1 MLGETELK
9 DLADRVLALSQAE
22 QTEVV
27 IFAPHSALTRFA
39 NSYIHQ
45 NVEQQ
50 DVDIRV
56 RAVLGKK
63 IGVASSNDHSDE
75 GLRSVV
81 ERALALAR
89 HQRDNPDFQSLPAP
103 KPVQQIDAFVE
114 RTAATGPE
122 ERAAVVGQVC
132 DAATKAGLT
141 AAGAFRT
148 SQAEV
153 AVANSLGVFAYHR
166 DTMTDINTVVMGEQG
181 SGHAER
187 VSMDVADMDGAE
199 VAKEAVDTALR
210 NVNQIELPPGEYDVV
225 FKEYAV
231 ADILDFFAYLSFGAQ
246 AYQEKRSFMA
256 GRLGERVMGEQISIW
271 DDGLSPDTVPNPF
284 DFEGVPKERVTFID
298 QGVAREVVWDSYTAG
313 KDGADGPDGQSRK
326 STGHALPAGST
337 FGPVPMNMF
346 LGTGD
351 ATLDDM
357 VASTK
362 RGVWVSRFW
371 YTRTVHPLNVVVTG
385 MTRDGTFLIEDGK
398 ITAPIKNLRFTQSY
412 LEAMNQVEAIGKT
425 ATLHRAIAGGVS
437 RAPAL
442 KIAGWHFTG
451 ASEY

>member
-1 MLGETELK
+1 MLGEQELK
-9 DLADRVLALSQAE
+9 NLADRALALSQAD

-27 IFAPHSALTRFA
+27 VFAPHSALTRFA
-39 NSYIHQ
+39 NNYIHQ

-56 RAVLGKK
+56 RAVVGKK
-63 IGVASSNDHSDE
+63 IGVASSNDLSDE

-81 ERALALAR
+81 ERALTLAR
-89 HQRDNPDFQSLPAP
+89 HQKENPDFQSLPSP
-103 KPVQQIDAFVE
+103 KPVQRVEAFVE
-114 RTAATGPE
+114 RTARTGPE
-122 ERAAVVGQVC
+122 ERAAVVAQVC
-132 DAATKAGLT
+132 DAASRAGLT

-148 SQAEV
+148 AAAEM

-166 DTMTDINTVVMGEQG
+166 DTMADVNTVIMGETG

-187 VSMDVADMDGAE
+187 VSMDVADIDGEE
-199 VAKEAVDTALR
+199 VANEAIDKAVR
-210 NVNQIELPPGEYDVV
+210 NVKQVDLAPGEYDVV
-225 FKEYAV
+225 FQEYAV

-256 GRLGERVMGEQISIW
+256 GRLGEQVMGENVTIW
-271 DDGLSPDTVPNPF
+271 DDGLASDTLPNPF
-284 DFEGVPKERVTFID
+284 DFEGVPRQRVTFVER
-298 QGVAREVVWDSYTAG
+298 GVARDVVWDTYTAG
-313 KDGADGPDGQSRK
+313 KEGRE

-337 FGPVPMNMF
+337 FGPVPSNMY
-346 LGTGD
+346 LASGD

-371 YTRTVHPLNVVVTG
+371 YTRPVHPLNVVVTG

-398 ITAPIKNLRFTQSY
+398 VTSPIKNLRFTQSY
-412 LEAMNQVEAIGKT
+412 LEAMSRVEAIGKRSM
-425 ATLHRAIAGGVS
+425 LCQAIAGVS
-437 RAPAL
+437 RVPAL
-442 KIAGWHFTG
+442 KIARWTFTG
-451 ASEY
+451 VSEY